1 LNRAEPHIAGARIA
15 WQGVRVDAT
24 RLSRRHTIVG
34 ASMIGLTHSLRR
46 SARVVVFGATVLA
59 VPLGAQN
66 AAPQDWNPQQT
77 LRTETYVKPP
87 ANIERIIMA
96 PRTDISFTLPSPDR
110 KWFLRAPGFDRGDI
124 DEYGKSHIYLGGL
137 QVDTKANRNRSLTTS
152 THHGLTLV
160 DPRTMATKT
169 IETPKG
175 ASISAQTWSPS
186 GAQVAYIA
194 NFEDASHVF
203 VADVATGKSTQ
214 ITKTPILGTLVTTV
228 EWTADG
234 KSIVTVLVPDGRGAA
249 PTHGK
254 NGVEDGPQV
263 RLTESRALPQ
273 VIHPS
278 LLEDPHDKAILKYYS
293 TGQLALID
301 VKSKAVR
308 KIGAPGMIRAV
319 DASPD
324 GQYFRVTQM
333 TEPFS
338 YIVPVTSFGSVQELW
353 DINGKVIATLSK
365 TPLRD
370 GERTGDDAPAAGRGG
385 PQQTASDTGK
395 RNVQWNPVGPGLV
408 FMQSVFDGSSTP
420 TGRGGR
426 AGRPQP
432 TSVRCMS
439 WLPPYGPGDTK
450 LIHEGGPQF
459 SSVAYSGDGKTMFV
473 SDSGAVF
480 AIRTADP
487 LKNFKLGRGVTLPA
501 GGGFGG
507 GGGRG
512 GGFGGAGNDST
523 ANGGA
528 LAMKRGPNGLPV
540 VVVASDNKT
549 VFLSG
554 TRAPG
559 ANWQTQGP
567 RPWVDKL
574 DFETSQRARIFDSP
588 TDAYDEFVTPLDDD
602 YTQYIYTHE
611 SATIIT
617 DAYLR
622 DTKAGTNKKLTNNT
636 DVAPEITGAQYKRL
650 QITRPRDGVKFWVD
664 VTLPRD
670 WRPGTRLPGIIWFYP
685 REYTSQADYDRSK
698 YGTNINK
705 FPEVPS
711 ARPASSTKIWVTQ
724 GYALL
729 EPDSP
734 IMGDSGKMNDHYTR
748 DLKENLDAVID
759 AAVDAGYVDRNRMGL
774 GGHSYGAFS
783 TVNGLTLTPYFK
795 AGIAGDGMYNRSL
808 TPFGFQSERRD
819 FFQAQDTYLDMSP
832 FYRADKISGAL
843 LMYHALEDQNVGTAP
858 ISSVRMYH
866 ALQGLGKPAALYMYP
881 YEDHSDATYASDLD
895 LWARWTA
902 WFDIYVKHPA
912 AEPKAVTP

>member
-1 LNRAEPHIAGARIA
+1 
-15 WQGVRVDAT
+15 
-24 RLSRRHTIVG
+24 
-34 ASMIGLTHSLRR
+34 MIGLKLPSR
-46 SARVVVFGATVLA
+46 SPGRITAALA
-59 VPLGAQN
+59 ALASVALTCIALPAGAQN
-66 AAPQDWNPQQT
+66 AAPQNWNPQQI

-87 ANIERIIMA
+87 ADVERIIMA
-96 PRTDISFTLPSPDR
+96 PRTDISFTAPSPDR
-110 KWFLRAPGFDRGDI
+110 KWFLRAPGEDRGDI
-124 DEYGKSHIYLGGL
+124 EEYGKSHIYLGGV
-137 QVDTKANRNRSLTTS
+137 QIDTKANRARSLTTS

-160 DPRTMATKT
+160 DPRTGATKN

-175 ASISAQTWSPS
+175 ASISAQAWSPT
-186 GAQVAYIA
+186 GGQVAYIA
-194 NFEDASHVF
+194 NFDDASHVF
-203 VADVATGKSTQ
+203 VADVANGKSIQ
-214 ITKTPILGTLVTTV
+214 LTKAPILGTLVTSID
-228 EWTADG
+228 WTADG

-263 RLTESRALPQ
+263 RLTESRAIPQ

-278 LLEDPHDKAILKYYS
+278 LLEDPHDKAMLKYYS

-301 VKSKAVR
+301 VKSKAVK
-308 KIGAPGMIRAV
+308 KIGGPGMIRAV

-324 GQYFRVTQM
+324 GQYFRVTLM

-338 YIVPVTSFGSVQELW
+338 YIVPVSNFGSVQELW
-353 DINGKVIATLSK
+353 DMSGKVVATLNK
-365 TPLRD
+365 TPLRE
-370 GERTGDDAPAAGRGG
+370 GERTGDDVPAGGGRGG

-395 RNVQWNPVGPGLV
+395 RNVQWNPVGAGLV
-408 FMQSVFDGSSTP
+408 YMQSVFGPGGASEPNSAAP
-420 TGRGGR
+420 PGTGRGARGGTGAGR
-426 AGRPQP
+426 AGQAARPQP
-432 TSVRCMS
+432 TSVRYMS
-439 WLPPYGPGDTK
+439 WLPPYGPTDTK
-450 LIHEGGPQF
+450 LIHEGTARMTG
-459 SSVAYSGDGKTMFV
+459 VAYSGDGKTMFV
-473 SDSGAVF
+473 GDSGTVF
-480 AIRTADP
+480 AIRTADRS
-487 LKNFKLGRGVTLPA
+487 KKFNLGRGVTLPA

-512 GGFGGAGNDST
+512 GAGGFGGAGNDTT
-523 ANGGA
+523 AGGGG
-528 LAMKRGPNGLPV
+528 LAMKRGPNELPV
-540 VVVASDNKT
+540 VVLGSDNKT

-559 ANWQTQGP
+559 ASWQTQAP

-574 DFETSQRARIFDSP
+574 DFESNQRARIFDSP
-588 TDAYDEFVTPLDDD
+588 ADGFDEFVTPLDDD
-602 YTQYIYTHE
+602 YSQYIYTHE
-611 SATIIT
+611 SPTVIA

-622 DTKAGTNKKLTNNT
+622 DTKAGTSKKLTNAK

-650 QITRPRDGVKFWVD
+650 QITRPRDGIKFWVD
-664 VTLPRD
+664 VTLPKD

-734 IMGDSGKMNDHYTR
+734 IMGDSGKMNDHYSR

-759 AAVDAGYVDRNRMGL
+759 AAVEAGYVDRNKMGL

-881 YEDHSDATYASDLD
+881 YEDHSDATYVSDLD
-895 LWARWTA
+895 LWARWFA
-902 WFDIYVKHPA
+902 WFDVYVKNPPSKGA
-912 AEPKAVTP
+912 TP